1 MFESAQ
7 KVWNLYFCPFKPS
20 LGSQDTEVS
29 PCKTHKKC
37 VSENVNGTE
46 NPFPTQTAISAYAMS
61 RVLKEGRKKM
71 FFCSLGLGFGP
82 FNFPQFPSKVHQFR
96 RGFHQIQWIIPDA
109 GSLNRSKSIGFKG
122 NFAGNREIQC
132 DFFVCRNCFTMSCTF
147 VVSVNQTLPGSQ
159 WDSRPGAPN
168 PSPRQMW
175 PLIGVNWL
183 KAKAIYNVSKAIVNR
198 PPNSP

>member
-1 MFESAQ
+1 M
-7 KVWNLYFCPFKPS
+7 
-20 LGSQDTEVS
+20 G
-29 PCKTHKKC
+29 

-46 NPFPTQTAISAYAMS
+46 NPFPAQTANSAYAMS

-71 FFCSLGLGFGP
+71 VFLFTRPRLWALQLPLVPFKGP
-82 FNFPQFPSKVHQFR
+82 PVQARVPIIKVNELSQMR
-96 RGFHQIQWIIPDA
+96 Q

-132 DFFVCRNCFTMSCTF
+132 DFFVFRNCFTMSCTF

-175 PLIGVNWL
+175 PLIGGQLVE
-183 KAKAIYNVSKAIVNR
+183 SKSNIQCW
-198 PPNSP
+198 